1 MTQLPELLQMTLTWG
16 RELELAVCDRFSMAT
31 DMEVHFSAPAAVPGK
46 EDQMKIHEVLML
58 CKQQAVS

>member
-1 MTQLPELLQMTLTWG
+1 MTLTWG